1 MENDGQKRGIG
12 SGQFSGMWRERERER
27 GKYSVGGGGG
37 GSNRSRPLTS
47 FNALPLGPA
56 GSHPVSKHAATQHS
70 SMCSIVVRCGA
81 AVALPQPAGRMP
93 RRRCRFTLSSV
104 HRTPSRRCWLWAIQ
118 FCCTA
123 RALRES
129 SRAAR
134 VGKSAVVRVSEWA
147 NIGEWT
153 EPPQFSP
160 PSVWLAL
167 GPPRLAQPPLWK
179 GANRFLR

>member
-1 MENDGQKRGIG
+1 MTDRNGELVPD
-12 SGQFSGMWRERERER
+12 SSVSVARERERER
-27 GKYSVGGGGG
+27 ENSVGGRGGW
-37 GSNRSRPLTS
+37 NRSRPLTS

-56 GSHPVSKHAATQHS
+56 GSHPVSKHVATQHS
-70 SMCSIVVRCGA
+70 KMCSIVARCGA

-104 HRTPSRRCWLWAIQ
+104 HRTPPRRCWLWAIP

-134 VGKSAVVRVSEWA
+134 VGKSAVVRVSE
-147 NIGEWT
+147 
-153 EPPQFSP
+153 
-160 PSVWLAL
+160 
-167 GPPRLAQPPLWK
+167 
-179 GANRFLR
+179 